1 MQDKANG
8 GRPKRSNRAQD
19 ITDQGIV
26 LMHVLDLHPVNLIV
40 PQLVSGLTADTE
52 AFADGDRY
60 ERAVRDLV
68 SVGLLR
74 IHRGLIVPTRPALRF
89 SEIMEGDG
97 VA

>member
-19 ITDQGIV
+19 IKDQGIV

-40 PQLVSGLTADTE
+40 PQLVSGLTADSE
-52 AFADGDRY
+52 DFSEGDRY
-60 ERAVRDLV
+60 ARAVRDLA
-68 SVGLLR
+68 SAGLLGS
-74 IHRGLIVPTRPALRF
+74 HHGLIVPTRPALRF
-89 SEIMEGDG
+89 NEIVEGEG